1 MKVLRV
7 IELQMIA
14 DKNKSMFEINRLLT
28 QPDPKQDIMEKLVD
42 AVEKYSSASLSLEVV
57 QKLIDSAA
65 SQENAQTPP
74 EESSNEN

>member
-1 MKVLRV
+1 
-7 IELQMIA
+7 
-14 DKNKSMFEINRLLT
+14 MFEINRLLT
-28 QPDPKQDIMEKLVD
+28 QPDPEQDVMEKLVD

>member
-28 QPDPKQDIMEKLVD
+28 QPDPEQDIMEKLVD

>member
-28 QPDPKQDIMEKLVD
+28 QPDPEQDVMEKLVD

>member
-28 QPDPKQDIMEKLVD
+28 RPDPEQDITERLVD